1 MGQEFDDSLRSA
13 GHKFLLADCQPSL
26 IDRVESV
33 HVLVG
38 NYSLNDSI
46 LIEATWEGKLDKDPV
61 DSGIRVQLAEQSF
74 KLVLRRVGGQVM
86 VLGMDSN
93 FFSSLVFP
101 SEIARAGR
109 VVAYLN
115 GREERPDTPLR

>member
-1 MGQEFDDSLRSA
+1 MGPKFGESLWSGRQ
-13 GHKFLLADCQPSL
+13 GVFLPSRQPFP
-26 IDRVESV
+26 IGWGESV
-33 HVLVG
+33 HLLVG

-46 LIEATWEGKLDKDPV
+46 LIEAGWQGKLDKDPV

-74 KLVLRRVGGQVM
+74 KLVLRRVSWQMM

-101 SEIARAGR
+101 S
-109 VVAYLN
+109 
-115 GREERPDTPLR
+115 